1 MTFASQPYITATGC
15 QRFANMFTASTL
27 TSSRLK
33 QALAEGAKR
42 NTPHYGGCFGSDDI
56 IITNN
61 KPKKK
66 KKKLLQKVVSCSNF
80 SWNSWWNDFWPL
92 NLQHQFG
99 DPSSIV
105 T

>member
-1 MTFASQPYITATGC
+1 
-15 QRFANMFTASTL
+15 MFTASTL

-42 NTPHYGGCFGSDDI
+42 NTPHYGGFFGSDDI

-66 KKKLLQKVVSCSNF
+66 QNYYRKL
-80 SWNSWWNDFWPL
+80 
-92 NLQHQFG
+92 
-99 DPSSIV
+99 
-105 T
+105 

>member
-1 MTFASQPYITATGC
+1 MTFASQPYITTTGG

-42 NTPHYGGCFGSDDI
+42 NTPYYGGFFGSDDI

-66 KKKLLQKVVSCSNF
+66 TKLLQKVVSCSNF
-80 SWNSWWNDFWPL
+80 GWHSWWNDFWPL

>member
-42 NTPHYGGCFGSDDI
+42 NTPNYGGYFGSDDM

-66 KKKLLQKVVSCSNF
+66 QNYYRKL
-80 SWNSWWNDFWPL
+80 
-92 NLQHQFG
+92 
-99 DPSSIV
+99 
-105 T
+105 

>member
-1 MTFASQPYITATGC
+1 MTFTSQPYITTTGC

-33 QALAEGAKR
+33 QALSKGAKR
-42 NTPHYGGCFGSDDI
+42 NTPHYGGGFGSDDM

-66 KKKLLQKVVSCSNF
+66 KQNYYRKL
-80 SWNSWWNDFWPL
+80 
-92 NLQHQFG
+92 
-99 DPSSIV
+99 
-105 T
+105 